1 MSQQQQGR
9 RKYPRRQF
17 VRSIG
22 ILSAGVYYMSKSCE
36 VGEGGMSFVITGDVA
51 LHDEVI
57 LSFYIP
63 GKELIVVRAEIRNTN
78 KDKATGNFIIGC
90 HFENLKFEH
99 KRLIRTFV
107 SEKTEMEHFAH

>member
-1 MSQQQQGR
+1 MSKFEGR

-17 VRSIG
+17 VRTIG
-22 ILSAGVYYMSKSCE
+22 ILSAGVYYISKSCE
-36 VGEGGMSFVITGDVA
+36 IGEGGLSFVISGDVA

-63 GKELIVVRAEIRNTN
+63 GKELIVVRAAIRATN
-78 KDKATGNFIIGC
+78 KDKTSGGFIIGC

-107 SEKTEMEHFAH
+107 SEKTEMEFFAH